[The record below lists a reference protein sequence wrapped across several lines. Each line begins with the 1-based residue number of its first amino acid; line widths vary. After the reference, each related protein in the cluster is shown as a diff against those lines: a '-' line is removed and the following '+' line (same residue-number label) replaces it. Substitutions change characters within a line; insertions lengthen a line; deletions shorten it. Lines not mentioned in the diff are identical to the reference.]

1 MVGRADPGAPRKR
14 VSAAERR
21 ARILEVARSTFLER
35 GEGINGVSMRLVA
48 ERSGIDEALIYRHFG
63 TKENLYSEVVIAE
76 VGLAVERLME
86 RTRALTVGELSAE
99 RERREWQ
106 LTYEFVLT
114 LIEMPPAVLRAMG
127 SPLCGDRS
135 RGADFYRSA
144 LAPAV
149 RSVEAVVEGE
159 LRNWAHPPFSP
170 PLAVRVTIATCLW
183 HVFERDLASEQE
195 ASAEP
200 GDERAHWPS
209 GSSGGVD
216 ERAHWPSGSSGGVD
230 EQARSPSGP
239 LASTGSSPDFARELT
254 DLIFYGI
261 TRTSAKSS

>member
-1 MVGRADPGAPRKR
+1 MVGRADPGAPRRR
-14 VSAAERR
+14 VPAAERR

-35 GEGINGVSMRLVA
+35 GEGINGVSMRVVA

-114 LIEMPPAVLRAMG
+114 LIEMPPAVLRAIG
-127 SPLCGDRS
+127 SLLCGERS
-135 RGADFYRSA
+135 RGAEFYRGA

-149 RSVEAVVEGE
+149 RSVEGVVEGE

-170 PLAVRVTIATCLW
+170 PLAVRVAIATCLW
-183 HVFERDLASEQE
+183 HVLERDLASES
-195 ASAEP
+195 SAGP
-200 GDERAHWPS
+200 GDEP
-209 GSSGGVD
+209 
-216 ERAHWPSGSSGGVD
+216 
-230 EQARSPSGP
+230 ARSPTDPS
-239 LASTGSSPDFARELT
+239 ASPGSSPDFARELT

-261 TRTSAKSS
+261 TATSVNSS